1 MSCVTQCCSVL
12 FRGNSTYNKATEM
25 FSRRMIDDSHVVKTV
40 MFRTVYGS
48 RPRARPRYYHGLMIS
63 RTGVNGVDADT
74 LMRQIKLSTAAWK
87 QTTERGVADLDEAWG
102 H

>member
-1 MSCVTQCCSVL
+1 
-12 FRGNSTYNKATEM
+12 
-25 FSRRMIDDSHVVKTV
+25 
-40 MFRTVYGS
+40 
-48 RPRARPRYYHGLMIS
+48 MIS